1 MSQVD
6 TRGCH
11 HRWDRVWRVFDLNSE
26 AHTWACKS
34 RAVAWDAIAKCIVQ
48 SLGLSVETEQTWAE
62 SPGERY
68 RRSGLGHV
76 VLDGTEGTTL
86 SVQSDA
92 QLHGQN
98 RS

>member
-1 MSQVD
+1 MGTECGGSLILIQ
-6 TRGCH
+6 RPIHGH
-11 HRWDRVWRVFDLNSE
+11 ARVARS
-26 AHTWACKS
+26 HG
-34 RAVAWDAIAKCIVQ
+34 DAIAKCIVQ

-68 RRSGLGHV
+68 RRSGLGQV

-92 QLHGQN
+92 QLHWQN